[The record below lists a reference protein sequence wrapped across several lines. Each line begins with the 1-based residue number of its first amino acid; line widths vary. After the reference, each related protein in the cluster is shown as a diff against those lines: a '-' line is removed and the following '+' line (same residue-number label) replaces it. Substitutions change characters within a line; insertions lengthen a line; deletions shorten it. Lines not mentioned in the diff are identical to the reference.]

1 MNNSCCPLGF
11 ECLPDESLLVCEH
24 YHCINAE
31 SCYTWIQPWEL
42 PYWQEYHGLI
52 VNFVDVYN
60 STQRDLSENPIT
72 SKYDWRQYFAEYGFA
87 EAVALPYFFR
97 ASNSTMMVFIANDH
111 ICREEI
117 QKAGYAN
124 AVSLPLQNR
133 KEYYSDDTY
142 EGFNYLEVDLFFCG
156 DEAINA
162 LNAGY
167 ANAIELLPVSLDEQ
181 RVEHF
186 YGCEND

>member
-1 MNNSCCPLGF
+1 MSYCPLGLGCVF
-11 ECLPDESLLVCEH
+11 DESTSIHRRVC
-24 YHCINAE
+24 CVNTDT
-31 SCYTWIQPWEL
+31 CYTWATAWEL
-42 PYWQEYHGLI
+42 PYWRDNDSLTVSFLG
-52 VNFVDVYN
+52 NYN
-60 STQRDLSENPIT
+60 HLQSDLSENPIT
-72 SKYDWRQYFAEYGFA
+72 SKYDWKKYFAEYGFA

-97 ASNSTMMVFIANDH
+97 KSNGTMMIFIANDN
-111 ICREEI
+111 ISREEM

-167 ANAIELLPVSLDEQ
+167 ANAVELAPISLNEQ
-181 RVEHF
+181 RWRYFDE
-186 YGCEND
+186 YEDN